1 MPRRKTS
8 KKKTQKRRRRGGG
21 LMDYLPSWLGGPS
34 SNSMPSPAAAPSL
47 APPAPTPTF
56 SPPAALGGK
65 SRRRR
70 KH

>member
-1 MPRRKTS
+1 MPRSKTS
-8 KKKTQKRRRRGGG
+8 KKKTHRRRRRGGG

-34 SNSMPSPAAAPSL
+34 NTMSAPAPAPTPSL
-47 APPAPTPTF
+47 AP
-56 SPPAALGGK
+56 SPPASLPPLGGK

>member
-1 MPRRKTS
+1 MPRHKTS
-8 KKKTQKRRRRGGG
+8 KKKTHKRRRRGGG

-34 SNSMPSPAAAPSL
+34 DTISGPAPAPSL
-47 APPAPTPTF
+47 APPSPTPTF

>member
-1 MPRRKTS
+1 MPRSKTS
-8 KKKTQKRRRRGGG
+8 KKKTHRRRRRGGG

-34 SNSMPSPAAAPSL
+34 DTMSGPAPAPAPL
-47 APPAPTPTF
+47 AP
-56 SPPAALGGK
+56 SPPASLPPLGGK